1 MCPRFTISFDLY
13 VNSYEAFD
21 ADFLHLTDTGDE
33 CCDIGDRV
41 PVFRTTKDGRLQF
54 GTAIDDNGNFL
65 ETSPKLPPKT
75 WFNIRL
81 EQSFSDDKVF
91 LAEFI
96 FTSVLVTCLTQ
107 ICNIFSSGFFN
118 WQFVEM

>member
-13 VNSYEAFD
+13 VNSYEAIAFD
-21 ADFLHLTDTGDE
+21 VDGSADFLHLTDTGDE

-91 LAEFI
+91 LA
-96 FTSVLVTCLTQ
+96 S
-107 ICNIFSSGFFN
+107 
-118 WQFVEM
+118 W